1 MLQFVTYFFENF
13 ARVLFGRDS
22 GSGNP
27 TCYKAG
33 STSTDPKIAAE
44 SHPMSVP
51 IDPLA
56 RRQQES
62 CPTGEP
68 RVKRSF
74 DFLEN
79 EESSSESSVP
89 NRRYK
94 TPSASYGGLHSSQ
107 ASSEG
112 HLPEYLNNLAF
123 SGNRKASIEH
133 GVPENPSPA
142 GSNDYRSRAS
152 DGRKR
157 SAGSFDRSAVEFGPR
172 TGGMLGG
179 IPKSST
185 FGDFDHSSMSP
196 LLNTRSSLR
205 HFDAI
210 NKLYDHRTRN
220 RSRNQPP
227 ATDSNEWTATTST
240 PPVSNGMLL
249 QPETHPITEE
259 QLVNEVRG
267 IYAGLVMVEK
277 KCMEIDRQQSQSS
290 NKLSD
295 LQWQALIALHRT
307 LLHEH
312 HDFFLA
318 SQHPSASAALRKL
331 AERYAMPARMWR
343 YGIHSFLELLRHRLP
358 SSLEHM
364 LTFIYMSYSMM
375 TLLLESVPSFKETW
389 IECLGD
395 LARYRMAVEENDM
408 RDREVWSGV
417 ARYWYNQ
424 AADKNPDI
432 GRIQHHLA
440 VLARPNIVQQLFY
453 YTKSLVSVHPFPSA
467 KDSILLLFNPLLDA
481 AKTANSR
488 HPPLVMAFV
497 SAHGI
502 IFTKGSVSQFVG
514 LVDTFLCL
522 LDKYI
527 GRVGAIFREQG
538 VYIASSNYAAI
549 FEYGQPD
556 AIIPPMFDQKTMQS
570 INSLERHKSARQ
582 FWDSS
587 NGSISS
593 RPDPYFTSGSISE
606 ETNFTES
613 PQILSYASHLAFST
627 LAIILERLGDKNVL
641 PHVHTS
647 FSFLWCLALNPKS
660 MMYIETEVPW
670 ARIAVFLNTL
680 IRHDTDIVKIE
691 SEEFPYSETGTAQQ
705 LPEDFLI
712 RGQSWSQLY
721 YPRNFFRDTSDDETR
736 SIELPSVI
744 VPRTHRCLWLGVR
757 IATLERWIM
766 YDYEYK
772 RFSVTLFASALEN
785 TARETNPFDRRSKT
799 LSPEPRDQDAE
810 QDVKMVDVKDE
821 ENTPSQ
827 MSSVADPDS
836 NIAQSPTSD

>member
-1 MLQFVTYFFENF
+1 V
-13 ARVLFGRDS
+13 
-22 GSGNP
+22 
-27 TCYKAG
+27 
-33 STSTDPKIAAE
+33 
-44 SHPMSVP
+44 
-51 IDPLA
+51 
-56 RRQQES
+56 
-62 CPTGEP
+62 
-68 RVKRSF
+68 
-74 DFLEN
+74 
-79 EESSSESSVP
+79 
-89 NRRYK
+89 
-94 TPSASYGGLHSSQ
+94 TPSASYEGLHSSQ
-107 ASSEG
+107 ASPGEP
-112 HLPEYLNNLAF
+112 LLENLNLGF
-123 SGNRKASIEH
+123 SRTRKASTEH
-133 GVPENPSPA
+133 GFSDNPSPP

-157 SAGSFDRSAVEFGPR
+157 SASPFDRSAVEFGPR
-172 TGGMLGG
+172 TGGRGMLGG
-179 IPKSST
+179 ITKSSNP
-185 FGDFDHSSMSP
+185 FGDLEHSS
-196 LLNTRSSLR
+196 RSSLFHR
-205 HFDAI
+205 RSNQYHFTAVRPS
-210 NKLYDHRTRN
+210 NKLYDYRTRN
-220 RSRNQPP
+220 RTRNPPP
-227 ATDSNEWTATTST
+227 AADGTSV

-249 QPETHPITEE
+249 QPDTHPITEE

-290 NKLSD
+290 NKLND

-318 SQHPSASAALRKL
+318 SQHPSASIALRKL

-358 SSLEHM
+358 GSLEHM

-375 TLLLESVPSFKETW
+375 TLLLESVPTFKETW

-395 LARYRMAVEENDM
+395 LARYRMAVEESDM

-502 IFTKGSVSQFVG
+502 IFTKGSVNQFVG

-556 AIIPPMFDQKTMQS
+556 AILPPMFDQKTMQS
-570 INSLERHKSARQ
+570 INSLERQKFARQ
-582 FWDSS
+582 FWESS

-593 RPDPYFTSGSISE
+593 RPDPYFATGSISE

-613 PQILSYASHLAFST
+613 AQILSYASHLAFST

-641 PHVHTS
+641 PHVHIS
-647 FSFLWCLALNPKS
+647 LSFLWCLALNPKS
-660 MMYIETEVPW
+660 MIYVEAEVPW
-670 ARIAVFLNTL
+670 ARVAVFLNTL

-691 SEEFPYSETGTAQQ
+691 GGEFPYFETGTAQQ

-721 YPRNFFRDTSDDETR
+721 YPENFFRDTSDDETR

-757 IATLERWIM
+757 IAT
-766 YDYEYK
+766 
-772 RFSVTLFASALEN
+772 VC
-785 TARETNPFDRRSKT
+785 
-799 LSPEPRDQDAE
+799 QGC
-810 QDVKMVDVKDE
+810 
-821 ENTPSQ
+821 
-827 MSSVADPDS
+827 
-836 NIAQSPTSD
+836 NILYIGR

>member
-1 MLQFVTYFFENF
+1 
-13 ARVLFGRDS
+13 
-22 GSGNP
+22 
-27 TCYKAG
+27 
-33 STSTDPKIAAE
+33 
-44 SHPMSVP
+44 
-51 IDPLA
+51 
-56 RRQQES
+56 
-62 CPTGEP
+62 
-68 RVKRSF
+68 
-74 DFLEN
+74 
-79 EESSSESSVP
+79 
-89 NRRYK
+89 
-94 TPSASYGGLHSSQ
+94 
-107 ASSEG
+107 
-112 HLPEYLNNLAF
+112 
-123 SGNRKASIEH
+123 
-133 GVPENPSPA
+133 
-142 GSNDYRSRAS
+142 
-152 DGRKR
+152 
-157 SAGSFDRSAVEFGPR
+157 
-172 TGGMLGG
+172 
-179 IPKSST
+179 
-185 FGDFDHSSMSP
+185 
-196 LLNTRSSLR
+196 
-205 HFDAI
+205 
-210 NKLYDHRTRN
+210 
-220 RSRNQPP
+220 
-227 ATDSNEWTATTST
+227 
-240 PPVSNGMLL
+240 
-249 QPETHPITEE
+249 
-259 QLVNEVRG
+259 
-267 IYAGLVMVEK
+267 
-277 KCMEIDRQQSQSS
+277 
-290 NKLSD
+290 
-295 LQWQALIALHRT
+295 
-307 LLHEH
+307 
-312 HDFFLA
+312 
-318 SQHPSASAALRKL
+318 
-331 AERYAMPARMWR
+331 
-343 YGIHSFLELLRHRLP
+343 
-358 SSLEHM
+358 
-364 LTFIYMSYSMM
+364 MM
-375 TLLLESVPSFKETW
+375 TLLLESVPSFEGIW
-389 IECLGD
+389 VECLGD
-395 LARYRMAVEENDM
+395 LARYRLAVEENDM
-408 RDREVWSGV
+408 GDREVWSGV
-417 ARYWYNQ
+417 ARCWYNQ
-424 AADKNPDI
+424 AVDKNPDT

-502 IFTKGSVSQFVG
+502 IFTKGSVNQFIG

-522 LDKYI
+522 LDKYV

-757 IATLERWIM
+757 IATVRLDSNVSPKVANRLQSSKGGLCMIM
-766 YDYEYK
+766 NIKDSRSLRLPRHSKILRGK
-772 RFSVTLFASALEN
+772 RIPSIGGLK
-785 TARETNPFDRRSKT
+785 RSPQS
-799 LSPEPRDQDAE
+799 LVIR
-810 QDVKMVDVKDE
+810 
-821 ENTPSQ
+821 TPSR
-827 MSSVADPDS
+827 MLRW
-836 NIAQSPTSD
+836 

>member
-1 MLQFVTYFFENF
+1 
-13 ARVLFGRDS
+13 
-22 GSGNP
+22 
-27 TCYKAG
+27 
-33 STSTDPKIAAE
+33 
-44 SHPMSVP
+44 
-51 IDPLA
+51 
-56 RRQQES
+56 
-62 CPTGEP
+62 
-68 RVKRSF
+68 
-74 DFLEN
+74 
-79 EESSSESSVP
+79 
-89 NRRYK
+89 
-94 TPSASYGGLHSSQ
+94 
-107 ASSEG
+107 
-112 HLPEYLNNLAF
+112 
-123 SGNRKASIEH
+123 
-133 GVPENPSPA
+133 
-142 GSNDYRSRAS
+142 
-152 DGRKR
+152 
-157 SAGSFDRSAVEFGPR
+157 
-172 TGGMLGG
+172 
-179 IPKSST
+179 
-185 FGDFDHSSMSP
+185 
-196 LLNTRSSLR
+196 
-205 HFDAI
+205 
-210 NKLYDHRTRN
+210 
-220 RSRNQPP
+220 
-227 ATDSNEWTATTST
+227 
-240 PPVSNGMLL
+240 
-249 QPETHPITEE
+249 
-259 QLVNEVRG
+259 LVNEVRG

-502 IFTKGSVSQFVG
+502 IFTKGSVNQFIG

-522 LDKYI
+522 LDKYV

-772 RFSVTLFASALEN
+772 RFSVTPFASALEN

>member
-1 MLQFVTYFFENF
+1 M
-13 ARVLFGRDS
+13 
-22 GSGNP
+22 
-27 TCYKAG
+27 
-33 STSTDPKIAAE
+33 
-44 SHPMSVP
+44 
-51 IDPLA
+51 
-56 RRQQES
+56 
-62 CPTGEP
+62 
-68 RVKRSF
+68 
-74 DFLEN
+74 
-79 EESSSESSVP
+79 
-89 NRRYK
+89 
-94 TPSASYGGLHSSQ
+94 TPSASYEGLHSSQ
-107 ASSEG
+107 ASPGPLLEN
-112 HLPEYLNNLAF
+112 LNLGF
-123 SGNRKASIEH
+123 SGTRKASTEH
-133 GVPENPSPA
+133 GFSDNPSPP

-157 SAGSFDRSAVEFGPR
+157 SASPFDQSAVEFGPR
-172 TGGMLGG
+172 TGGRGMLGG
-179 IPKSST
+179 ITKSSSP
-185 FGDFDHSSMSP
+185 FGDLEHSS
-196 LLNTRSSLR
+196 RSSLFHR
-205 HFDAI
+205 RSNQYHFTAVRPST
-210 NKLYDHRTRN
+210 KLYDYRTRN
-220 RSRNQPP
+220 RTRNP
-227 ATDSNEWTATTST
+227 APAADGTSV

-249 QPETHPITEE
+249 QPDTHPITEE

-290 NKLSD
+290 NKLND

-318 SQHPSASAALRKL
+318 SQHPSASIALRKL

-358 SSLEHM
+358 GSLEHM

-375 TLLLESVPSFKETW
+375 TLLLESVPTFKETW

-395 LARYRMAVEENDM
+395 LARYRMAVEESDM

-502 IFTKGSVSQFVG
+502 IFTKGSVNQFVG

-570 INSLERHKSARQ
+570 INPLERHKSARQ
-582 FWDSS
+582 FWESS
-587 NGSISS
+587 NGSILS
-593 RPDPYFTSGSISE
+593 RPDPYFATALISE

-613 PQILSYASHLAFST
+613 AQILSYASHLAFST
-627 LAIILERLGDKNVL
+627 LAIILERFGDKNVL
-641 PHVHTS
+641 PHVHIS
-647 FSFLWCLALNPKS
+647 LSFLWCLALNPKS
-660 MMYIETEVPW
+660 MIYVEAEVPW
-670 ARIAVFLNTL
+670 ARVAVFLNTL

-691 SEEFPYSETGTAQQ
+691 GGEFPYFETGTAQQ

-721 YPRNFFRDTSDDETR
+721 YPENFFRDTSDDETR

-757 IATLERWIM
+757 IAT
-766 YDYEYK
+766 
-772 RFSVTLFASALEN
+772 VC
-785 TARETNPFDRRSKT
+785 
-799 LSPEPRDQDAE
+799 QGC
-810 QDVKMVDVKDE
+810 
-821 ENTPSQ
+821 
-827 MSSVADPDS
+827 
-836 NIAQSPTSD
+836 NILCIGC